1 MQAGHDRDRL
11 RLFAFD
17 VRALTEISE
26 EFKRGLD
33 PFRTTVATSMH
44 VK

>member
-17 VRALTEISE
+17 VRALPEISE

-33 PFRTTVATSMH
+33 PFRITVATPKH
-44 VK
+44 VQ